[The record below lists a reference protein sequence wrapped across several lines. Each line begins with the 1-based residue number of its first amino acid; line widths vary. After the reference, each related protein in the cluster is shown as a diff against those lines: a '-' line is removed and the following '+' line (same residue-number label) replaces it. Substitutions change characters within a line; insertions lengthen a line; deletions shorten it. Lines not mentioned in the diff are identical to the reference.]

1 MANKNCPFCTIQQ
14 RDILKENAHCFA
26 IFDRYPVSQGHALII
41 THRHVTDVFGLTHK
55 ERESC
60 WSLITEIKALVEA
73 KYDPDGWNIG
83 MNCEATAGQ
92 TVFHFH
98 CHLIPRYEGDMEDP
112 RGGVRHA
119 VEGKGYY

>member
-1 MANKNCPFCTIQQ
+1 M
-14 RDILKENAHCFA
+14 
-26 IFDRYPVSQGHALII
+26 
-41 THRHVTDVFGLTHK
+41 FGLTQE

-73 KYDPDGWNIG
+73 EYDPDGWNIG
-83 MNCEATAGQ
+83 MNCGATAGQ